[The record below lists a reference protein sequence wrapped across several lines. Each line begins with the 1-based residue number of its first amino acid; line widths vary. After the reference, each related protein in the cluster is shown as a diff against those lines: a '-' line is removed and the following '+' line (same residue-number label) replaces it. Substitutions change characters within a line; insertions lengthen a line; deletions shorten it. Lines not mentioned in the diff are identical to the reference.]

1 MSRFVHTLHVVLFA
15 VGLACLAAPIEA
27 APTID
32 ISFETDAATG
42 QKLARAQAVFPASIP
57 VTYAIFDAIAAYPRL
72 HDWIRKTTL
81 VSCSEG
87 VQEFLVQFSFPWPVG
102 RQWSRVE
109 VHRNGGTISWK
120 QLEGSLKA
128 NDGQISFEAAGDNVR
143 VDYRAAIDVG
153 LPDALT
159 RSYKKQFITEFL
171 TAASHQAES
180 ADSQT
185 TLALASPAGP

>member
-1 MSRFVHTLHVVLFA
+1 M
-15 VGLACLAAPIEA
+15 
-27 APTID
+27 
-32 ISFETDAATG
+32 
-42 QKLARAQAVFPASIP
+42 FPASVP

-72 HDWIRKTTL
+72 HDWIPKTTL

-109 VHRNGGTISWK
+109 VHRNGGAISWK

-128 NDGQISFEAAGDNVR
+128 NNGQISFEAVGDQVR
-143 VDYRAAIDVG
+143 VDYPAAIDVG

-159 RSYKKQFITEFL
+159 RSYKKQFIAEFL
-171 TAASHQAES
+171 TAAAVQAG
-180 ADSQT
+180 SQA
-185 TLALASPAGP
+185 TLALASPAAP

>member
-1 MSRFVHTLHVVLFA
+1 MSRLRHTLRAILFA
-15 VGLACLAAPIEA
+15 AGLACLAASVEA

-32 ISFETDAATG
+32 ISFETDAVTG
-42 QKLARAQAVFPASIP
+42 QKLARAQAIFPANAA
-57 VTYAIFDAIAAYPRL
+57 VTYAIFDAIAAYPQL

-87 VQEFLVQFSFPWPVG
+87 VQEFLVQFRFPWPVG

-128 NDGQISFEAAGDNVR
+128 NDGQISFEAAGDKVR

-159 RSYKKQFITEFL
+159 RSYKKQFIAEFL
-171 TAASHQAES
+171 TAASVQAR
-180 ADSQT
+180 SQAS
-185 TLALASPAGP
+185 LALASPAEP